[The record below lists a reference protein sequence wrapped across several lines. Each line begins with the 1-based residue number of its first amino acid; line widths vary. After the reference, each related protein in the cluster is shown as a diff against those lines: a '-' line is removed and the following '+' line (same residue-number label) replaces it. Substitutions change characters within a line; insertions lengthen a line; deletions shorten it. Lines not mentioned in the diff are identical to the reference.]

1 MLAWEVGKVE
11 VSLVQSDLYL
21 NASPYRLDNFY
32 YFLQM
37 TLTSESGAYGSL
49 LMIAPYPLCNLHAL
63 VFILLYTEP
72 QPSFLRRTNRYPHP
86 HMIACITLLRISYHA
101 YCSLRKHTLLVTL
114 HK

>member
-49 LMIAPYPLCNLHAL
+49 
-63 VFILLYTEP
+63 
-72 QPSFLRRTNRYPHP
+72 
-86 HMIACITLLRISYHA
+86 
-101 YCSLRKHTLLVTL
+101 
-114 HK
+114 